1 MFALRQING
10 SALKFQHGNRKIII
24 FESKMELV
32 MTIIFSIIGAAI
44 SILLAAIGYFL
55 KEFKKS
61 VDNVCVSVNKL
72 EITAATYS
80 EKFATNDK
88 TNEITMKRL
97 NCHSEKIEDHE
108 KRLIKLEK

>member
-1 MFALRQING
+1 MFALQLTHG
-10 SALKFQHGNRKIII
+10 SALKFQHGNRKILI

-61 VDNVCVSVNKL
+61 VDNVCISVNKL